1 MFRHWRRLKLQRKV
15 IDAVFYQVIIN
26 FPPHRLQLQQT
37 GVIGC
42 IDMYGCY
49 PVMPADIPDMQVVNH
64 WNPCRDIYRIMKKR
78 KYRDQIIALYMAKAI
93 DPMPLR
99 TVLSRFRELYISST
113 LKKDLGPDELS
124 RIPCYV

>member
-1 MFRHWRRLKLQRKV
+1 
-15 IDAVFYQVIIN
+15 
-26 FPPHRLQLQQT
+26 
-37 GVIGC
+37 
-42 IDMYGCY
+42 
-49 PVMPADIPDMQVVNH
+49 
-64 WNPCRDIYRIMKKR
+64 MKKR